1 MVTHREI
8 KQLEE
13 IQIALKSIREGKLDL
28 DSLDK
33 IIKSLDNLMVLYW
46 EAYILTGLNS
56 ADSWGRRDEENQ
68 YLSNNRKQRFL
79 AQQAQENLTKANP
92 FLPKEK

>member
-28 DSLDK
+28 DSLDT

>member
-13 IQIALKSIREGKLDL
+13 IQITLQGIKEGKLDL
-28 DSLDK
+28 DSLDT

-79 AQQAQENLTKANP
+79 AQQAQENLAKANP
-92 FLPKEK
+92 FLQTEK

>member
-13 IQIALKSIREGKLDL
+13 IQITLQGIKKGKLDIDVL
-28 DSLDK
+28 DAT
-33 IIKSLDNLMVLYW
+33 IQTLDNLMILYW
-46 EAYILTGLNS
+46 EAFILTGLNS